1 MIHDFRC
8 GQKDQDKNNSVKMI
22 AWIFRHLTVVLA
34 VNMTYGLEYS
44 WKCAPNI
51 VINILC
57 EKPNS
62 SGFCLSSAQGGGKGR
77 MQSPAMQAVM
87 KQATLAAT
95 RALMPQFA
103 MSARLSG
110 AMAAGNAATCVRK
123 EEHGKNLNSNS
134 RLSVVWLSELQIK

>member
-1 MIHDFRC
+1 
-8 GQKDQDKNNSVKMI
+8 
-22 AWIFRHLTVVLA
+22 
-34 VNMTYGLEYS
+34 MTYSLEYS
-44 WKCAPNI
+44 SKCALNI

-57 EKPNS
+57 RKPNS
-62 SGFCLSSAQGGGKGR
+62 SGLGLSSAQGGVEGR
-77 MQSPAMQAVM
+77 TQSPAMQAVM

-123 EEHGKNLNSNS
+123 EEHGKDLNSNG
-134 RLSVVWLSELQIK
+134 RLSIV